1 MEKYVAIYVR
11 RSVSDRDKG
20 NNSLSIDSQKADC
33 MKQLKK
39 GEKYRLYCDDGKSGK
54 DIAHRPEFQRM
65 MDDAKAGLI
74 SRIVVK
80 KYDRFSRNLREY
92 LNVTDVLDRY
102 GVSVISLTEPFN
114 TETKE
119 GRLMR
124 NNLLNFAEFERE
136 TIAGRVAD
144 AYGTRAA
151 ETGFYQGGK
160 VYYGYIPER
169 RTVNGKTGSV
179 LVPSDRADVPMG
191 MLTLSTKTRI
201 FHSAMYF
208 RTSSK
213 MALRSILTPKRTWTG
228 AIYRKFSKVRFMFVR
243 TKRYISILCQRV
255 IALLTMW
262 RLLTA
267 FTAVFGINRRMV
279 SIISK

>member
-160 VYYGYIPER
+160 VYYGDIPER

-179 LVPSDRADVPMG
+179 LVPSDRADV
-191 MLTLSTKTRI
+191 
-201 FHSAMYF
+201 
-208 RTSSK
+208 
-213 MALRSILTPKRTWTG
+213 
-228 AIYRKFSKVRFMFVR
+228 VR
-243 TKRYISILCQRV
+243 TAYTLYKNPDISLSNVC
-255 IALLTMW
+255 LLYTSPSP
-262 RLLTA
+262 RDP
-267 FTAVFGINRRMV
+267 
-279 SIISK
+279 